1 MRETPN
7 FEQFFNVTV
16 EDINFDAKLSKMEK
30 QDVANGINTTPN
42 KRQLIRFLTDQYYQ
56 SQAMR
61 IQAENRA
68 RALAQGY
75 DSSDAEHP
83 LFIQRMLKNARVQE
97 ALNQKYLDL
106 ATDEIAVCRWM
117 KSIKA
122 VGPVISAYLYQAFD
136 INAVQYPTEFLSY
149 AGLNDNNNKWL
160 GKDGAKALAKEAI
173 EYRKNIYDPLKHY
186 LDEWIRETL
195 DPDLDPKK
203 LKSFYNRAI
212 KTAKAGDFVNIDEIA
227 QYVYKKIV
235 IVPSNEYLED
245 KMQNYMYLDRMFLYI
260 DNPKR
265 VDDILINY
273 AAKVTTRKPSNV
285 KNGTVSTWQSK
296 KNKTK
301 EPTVSDFESYL
312 AKPPYN
318 PDLKKCL
325 YNVGDCFVK
334 NANRGSLY
342 GRIYQERL
350 VHEQMLNEQCAYKDQ
365 AERLLAEK
373 NYDQKKDT
381 YKWLAQGKLSPGH
394 LCMRARRYA
403 EKLFVSH
410 VWEAMYYIE
419 KGQEPP
425 FHYTIAHQGHQD
437 YIAPEV
443 DYRNFR

>member
-1 MRETPN
+1 MRKEKN
-7 FEQFFNVTV
+7 IEQMFNVTV
-16 EDINFDAKLSKMEK
+16 EDITFDAKLSKMEK
-30 QDVANGINTTPN
+30 QDVVNGINIAPN
-42 KRQLIRFLTDQYYQ
+42 KRQLVRFLTDQYYQ

-75 DSSDAEHP
+75 DSADAEHP

-97 ALNQKYLDL
+97 ALNKKYIDL

-117 KSIKA
+117 KSIRA

-136 INAVQYPTEFLSY
+136 INVVQYPTEFLSY

-160 GKDGAKALAKEAI
+160 GKEGAKTLTKEAI
-173 EYRKNIYDPLKHY
+173 EYRKNIYDTLKKY
-186 LDEWIRETL
+186 LNEWIKDTL
-195 DPDLDPKK
+195 DPDMDQKK
-203 LKSFYNRAI
+203 LKAFYNKAI
-212 KTAKAGDFVNIDEIA
+212 KIAKAGDFVDVDEIA
-227 QYVYKKIV
+227 QYVYKKLI
-235 IVPSNEYLED
+235 IIPSNEYLES

-273 AAKVTTRKPSNV
+273 AAEKTTRKPSNV
-285 KNGTVSTWQSK
+285 QNGTINTWQSK
-296 KNKTK
+296 KKKAK
-301 EPTVSDFESYL
+301 EPNVTDFESYL

-318 PDLKKCL
+318 PDLKKCM
-325 YNVGDCFVK
+325 YIIGDCFVK
-334 NANRGSLY
+334 NSNRGSLY

-350 VHEQMLNEQCAYKDQ
+350 VHEQMLNEAGAYRDQ
-365 AERLLAEK
+365 AEKLLAEK
-373 NYDQKKDT
+373 NYDDTKDT
-381 YKWLAQGKLSPGH
+381 YNWLSQGKLSPGH
-394 LCMRARRYA
+394 LCKRARRYA
-403 EKLFVSH
+403 VKLFISH

-419 KGQEPP
+419 KGKEPP

-443 DYRNFR
+443 DYRKFR